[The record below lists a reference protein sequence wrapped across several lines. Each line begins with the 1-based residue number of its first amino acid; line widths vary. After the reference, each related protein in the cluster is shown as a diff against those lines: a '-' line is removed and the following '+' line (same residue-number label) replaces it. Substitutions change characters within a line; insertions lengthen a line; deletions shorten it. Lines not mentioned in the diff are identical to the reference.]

1 MGGSLNKHSYFY
13 FVLFFILSVVPS
25 IPLLDYFKINKTLHM
40 ILFFYLGYLLTEEH
54 DLRINR
60 GFVLL
65 FSILFTTVF
74 WYWSIYI
81 SDADIL
87 HKGLAVVLR
96 QISAMLG
103 ILMMYTL
110 SDNVFKGGAFAGV
123 VSKHLLKNSY
133 GIYLFHPMIIY
144 LLAHFL
150 PNTIDCF
157 LACLIMFVVSIIIS
171 DILTE
176 LMRITPLRMFIG
188 ESKI

>member
-1 MGGSLNKHSYFY
+1 M
-13 FVLFFILSVVPS
+13 PS

-74 WYWSIYI
+74 WYWSINI

-110 SDNVFKGGAFAGV
+110 SDIVFKGGAFAGV

-157 LACLIMFVVSIIIS
+157 LACLIMFVVFIIIS

-176 LMRITPLRMFIG
+176 LMRITSLRMFIG